1 MLDFLG
7 VSYSPAD
14 VAQTLEED
22 VTQFQRKHSSKDF
35 DPYSMRQR
43 FFVRGKISQVVAQL
57 LRENSGQTLG
67 VEEYLKY
74 VRTENAL

>member
-35 DPYSMRQR
+35 DPYTTGQR
-43 FFVRGKISQVVAQL
+43 DMVQRKVENLIAQL
-57 LRENSGQTLG
+57 KHENKGNTLG
-67 VEEYLKY
+67 LEEYFYMK
-74 VRTENAL
+74 